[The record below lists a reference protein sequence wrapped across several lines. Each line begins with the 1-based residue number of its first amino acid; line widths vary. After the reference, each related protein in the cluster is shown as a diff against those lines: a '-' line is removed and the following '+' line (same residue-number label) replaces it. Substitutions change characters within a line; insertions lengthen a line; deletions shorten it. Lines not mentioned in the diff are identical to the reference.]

1 MEVKSKILEPFNLN
15 ADVFSQNTYRNG
27 TLYIP
32 QGTMSL
38 YTRFDGWRNFL
49 NIQEEEAD
57 GEPKYLT
64 LNIAGNGV
72 LQQQIELGRSYSFR
86 IVPDEGWRI
95 NAVVFN
101 GEDVT
106 AQLSAD
112 NMYETPAISD
122 NATLVVSFESE
133 VPDAVRAERRNAVR
147 VYASEGSIVVRDG
160 SIGSLLT
167 VYDMQGRCM
176 ANERITEPVQK
187 ISLPPSSVYIVKT
200 EGKTIKV
207 GL

>member
-1 MEVKSKILEPFNLN
+1 
-15 ADVFSQNTYRNG
+15 
-27 TLYIP
+27 
-32 QGTMSL
+32 MSL

-49 NIQEEEAD
+49 NILEEAAD
-57 GEPKYLT
+57 GEPKFLT

-72 LQQQIELGRSYSFR
+72 LLQQIELGKSYSFR

-95 NAVVFN
+95 NAVVYN

-106 AQLSAD
+106 AQLSSD
-112 NMYETPAISD
+112 NMYETPAIND
-122 NATLVVSFESE
+122 NATLVVSFESV
-133 VPDAVRAERRNAVR
+133 VPDAVRAEERKSAVR

-160 SIGSLLT
+160 CIGSELT
-167 VYDMQGRCM
+167 VYDIQGRCM
-176 ANERITEPVQK
+176 VSDRITEHVQK